1 MMKEKTKFVL
11 CGLGNIGS
19 QVINSTLN
27 NHQNNLEIVAVCSRN
42 KEKAQKK
49 INDFKLNIPII
60 SASEAPN
67 YAKVIVETAT
77 YESFREVVEPAIIS
91 GCHVIAISVGAL
103 VKNLDLI
110 DLANKHNSILQ
121 IANGTLPGLDI
132 LRSAKEGNVNT
143 VKLKSKILPESLEG
157 EEYIENNNIDLSKAN
172 KEAVFIFSGSARE
185 AAQHFPRHFNV
196 SVSLSLAGIGLDKT
210 QIEVYADGTLKGA
223 LHKIIIKSDVVELE
237 MTSQNF
243 PSSVNKRSSLIV
255 AKSII
260 AALREI
266 NSHIRIGS

>member
-1 MMKEKTKFVL
+1 MREITKFVL
-11 CGLGNIGS
+11 CGLGNIGG
-19 QVINSTLN
+19 QVISSIIKNPKER
-27 NHQNNLEIVAVCSRN
+27 LEVVAICARN

-49 INDFKLNIPII
+49 LDDFKLNIPII
-60 SASEAPN
+60 SPSEAPN
-67 YAKVIVETAT
+67 YSKIIVETAT
-77 YESFREVVEPAIIS
+77 YESFRKVIEPAIIS

-132 LRSAKEGNVNT
+132 LRSAKEGNVNI

-157 EEYIENNNIDLSKAN
+157 EEYIKNNNIDLSKAK
-172 KEAVFIFSGSARE
+172 KEPVFIFSGSARE
-185 AAQHFPRHFNV
+185 AALHFPRHFNV
-196 SVSLSLAGIGLDKT
+196 AVSLSLAGIGLDKT
-210 QIEVYADGTLKGA
+210 QIEIYADGTLKGA

-243 PSSVNKRSSLIV
+243 PSTVNKRSSLIV

>member
-1 MMKEKTKFVL
+1 MRKKTDFVL

-19 QVINSTLN
+19 QVISSILKNPEDNLN
-27 NHQNNLEIVAVCSRN
+27 VVAVCARN
-42 KEKAQKK
+42 KVKAQKK
-49 INDFKLNIPII
+49 LSDFKLKIPII
-60 SASEAPN
+60 EPNETSN
-67 YAKVIVETAT
+67 YAKVLVETAT
-77 YESFREVVEPAIIS
+77 YESFRQVIEPAIMS

-132 LRSAKEGNVNT
+132 LRSAKEGNVSI

-157 EEYIENNNIDLSKAN
+157 EEYIKNNNIDLTKA
-172 KEAVFIFSGSARE
+172 KKKPVFIFSGSARE
-185 AAQHFPRHFNV
+185 AALHFPRHFNV
-196 SVSLSLAGIGLDKT
+196 AVSLSLAGVGLDKT
-210 QIEVYADGTLKGA
+210 QIEVYADGNLKGA
-223 LHKIIIKSDVVELE
+223 LHKMIIKSDVVELE
-237 MTSQNF
+237 MSSQNF

-266 NSHIRIGS
+266 NSHLRIGS